1 MSASGRRWIWLCW
14 IRPSTTPSACIRGPL
29 VWRTSGTVRS
39 PRCTRGW
46 LTPSVWLSARSGLTW
61 SIRDMSIPPGLHTVR
76 TAGGGATGRSVPH
89 ARHWIASGNP
99 LSGWGRQRSAGGP
112 QALLWGVDGGPSAPH
127 HPHTPP
133 LLHRHPRVLE
143 VVEERFPE
151 DQDGNL
157 WGGLPQ

>member
-1 MSASGRRWIWLCW
+1 M
-14 IRPSTTPSACIRGPL
+14 
-29 VWRTSGTVRS
+29 
-39 PRCTRGW
+39 
-46 LTPSVWLSARSGLTW
+46 
-61 SIRDMSIPPGLHTVR
+61 R

-143 VVEERFPE
+143 VVEERLPE
-151 DQDGNL
+151 DQDGYL